1 MCGRQKLPTFGRK
14 RMICEATIIMP
25 SNTTGEP
32 LRWPIQKS
40 RSYESSNTDT
50 HLRSA
55 YLLKATRNF
64 KKQHKYQ
71 PRIYPIAQQLAT
83 TSVLVG
89 EITNNVGLILADR
102 GNLAQAE
109 SYYLEALKTFEKWV
123 PSGDY
128 TGSELQNLGEV
139 RFYVGDY
146 AEAEAYLSRPLKLFR
161 QVQHTF
167 PKLDPFLRLHP
178 GTSAVTLMSQ

>member
-1 MCGRQKLPTFGRK
+1 
-14 RMICEATIIMP
+14 MP

-146 AEAEAYLSRPLKLFR
+146 VEAEAYLSRPLKLFR